1 MKSLRLILILATLT
15 LIRPGATLAALQAQH
30 VVTGTVTNAES
41 GGPLG
46 GASVVVKGTS
56 VGTITDAQGRYR
68 LTAASPEGTLV
79 FSRLGSAAQEV
90 PIDGRAA
97 IDVAL
102 RPDVLALEGLTVIG
116 YQTVQREML
125 TGAVSVVDLDEVR
138 GTPASSPV
146 EALQGR
152 VPGLT
157 VSTSPDPV
165 DEGASV
171 RIRGVSTLGNN
182 DPLYVIDGIPTKGTA
197 AHRLRP
203 EDIESIQ
210 VLKDAASA
218 SIYGSRSSNG
228 VIVIT
233 TRSPA
238 RQALAIDYS
247 GSVTAST
254 YANRLDV
261 LNTEQRGRA
270 LWQAAIND
278 GLDPANLPIYEYDW
292 ERSADGTAVLNRVIV
307 PQYVGDPAAGIRAA
321 DTDWYNEISRTGV
334 LQQHNLSASASSER
348 GGALL
353 SLGLHDDEGIV
364 RGTDFQRINARIN
377 SSYNFLDGRLTLG
390 ENLALSRGDGTPMPS
405 GLGGNPLALGLIAQ
419 PILPIRTESG
429 GWAGP
434 LGAGFDDRDNPVMLI
449 DINTW
454 DRNAVAHSFGNLF
467 ANFDVTPSLLATARL
482 GVDWQNGVNRN
493 IQRRYQAGFLRRDVN
508 SLSNFTYQDVDVTF
522 NSTLDYGLLAGRH
535 SANVLGGFEALR
547 SDFERIATFREGF
560 AVESEDYFVESAGT
574 GRQTVTGERGG
585 FSLMSFFGKLDYAF
599 DERYLASFTIRR
611 DGSSRF
617 GENNR
622 YGTFPA
628 VSLGWRVSNEPFFP
642 SGGLVSDLKLRGSWG
657 ITGNQEIE
665 NNAQFS
671 LYIPNYGS
679 DRTWGPG
686 TGTAY
691 DLDGS
696 DTGVLQSG
704 FFRVQTGNQDL
715 RWESTTEANFGLD
728 FALFDNRLNG
738 SFDYFDRTTEDILIR
753 PAFIAVI
760 GDGGSR
766 WANGAT
772 VETEGAELAV
782 GFREDRGELAFALQG
797 NLGAFTNRITKLPET
812 VVRSYPGNVEQT
824 ILGHS
829 MNSIFGYVVDGI
841 FQDQAEVDAHA
852 VQPGKA
858 PGRLRYADL
867 NGDGRI
873 DALDQRF
880 LGDTNPDFT
889 YGLNTSLSYRG
900 FDFSAFL
907 HGVAGPE
914 IYNGIKTQTDFTS
927 IFTGANFGTRV
938 LDAWTPEK
946 RDSDIPAL
954 SLANTNDETR
964 PSTYFVEDG
973 SYLKL
978 REVILGYTLPEA
990 GLPGALAPVQGARL
1004 FLRGG
1009 NLVTFANSTTLPDP
1023 EVPFGGYPLPRTL
1036 TLGVDLSF

>member
-1 MKSLRLILILATLT
+1 
-15 LIRPGATLAALQAQH
+15 
-30 VVTGTVTNAES
+30 
-41 GGPLG
+41 
-46 GASVVVKGTS
+46 
-56 VGTITDAQGRYR
+56 
-68 LTAASPEGTLV
+68 
-79 FSRLGSAAQEV
+79 
-90 PIDGRAA
+90 
-97 IDVAL
+97 
-102 RPDVLALEGLTVIG
+102 
-116 YQTVQREML
+116 
-125 TGAVSVVDLDEVR
+125 
-138 GTPASSPV
+138 
-146 EALQGR
+146 
-152 VPGLT
+152 
-157 VSTSPDPV
+157 
-165 DEGASV
+165 
-171 RIRGVSTLGNN
+171 
-182 DPLYVIDGIPTKGTA
+182 
-197 AHRLRP
+197 
-203 EDIESIQ
+203 
-210 VLKDAASA
+210 
-218 SIYGSRSSNG
+218 
-228 VIVIT
+228 
-233 TRSPA
+233 
-238 RQALAIDYS
+238 
-247 GSVTAST
+247 
-254 YANRLDV
+254 
-261 LNTEQRGRA
+261 
-270 LWQAAIND
+270 
-278 GLDPANLPIYEYDW
+278 
-292 ERSADGTAVLNRVIV
+292 
-307 PQYVGDPAAGIRAA
+307 
-321 DTDWYNEISRTGV
+321 
-334 LQQHNLSASASSER
+334 
-348 GGALL
+348 
-353 SLGLHDDEGIV
+353 
-364 RGTDFQRINARIN
+364 
-377 SSYNFLDGRLTLG
+377 
-390 ENLALSRGDGTPMPS
+390 
-405 GLGGNPLALGLIAQ
+405 
-419 PILPIRTESG
+419 
-429 GWAGP
+429 
-434 LGAGFDDRDNPVMLI
+434 
-449 DINTW
+449 
-454 DRNAVAHSFGNLF
+454 
-467 ANFDVTPSLLATARL
+467 
-482 GVDWQNGVNRN
+482 
-493 IQRRYQAGFLRRDVN
+493 
-508 SLSNFTYQDVDVTF
+508 VDVTF

-535 SANVLGGFEALR
+535 SANVLGGFEALQ

-599 DERYLASFTIRR
+599 DDRYLASFTIRR

-628 VSLGWRVSNEPFFP
+628 VSFGWRVSNEPFFP

-728 FALFDNRLNG
+728 FALFDNRLSG

-760 GDGGSR
+760 GDGGAR

-772 VETEGAELAV
+772 VETEGAELAL
-782 GFREDRGELAFALQG
+782 GFRENRGELSFGLQG
-797 NLGAFTNRITKLPET
+797 NLGAFTNRITKLPES

-867 NGDGRI
+867 NDDGRI

-880 LGDTNPDFT
+880 LGDINPDLT

-938 LDAWTPEK
+938 LDAWTPEN

-978 REVILGYTLPEA
+978 REVILGYTLPDA

-1009 NLVTFANSTTLPDP
+1009 NLVTFTNSTTLPDP

>member
-1 MKSLRLILILATLT
+1 MKSLRLILVLATLA
-15 LIRPGATLAALQAQH
+15 LLRPGVALAALQAQH
-30 VVTGTVTNAES
+30 AVSGTVTNADT

-46 GASVVVKGTS
+46 GASVAVKGTA

-68 LTAASPEGTLV
+68 LTAATPDGTLV
-79 FSRLGSAAQEV
+79 FSRLGSASQEV
-90 PIDGRAA
+90 LIDGRAA

-102 RPDVLALEGLTVIG
+102 RPEVLALEGLTVIG
-116 YQTVQREML
+116 YQTVQRERL
-125 TGAVSVVDLDEVR
+125 TGAVSVVDVDDVR
-138 GTPASSPV
+138 GTPASSPI

-157 VSTSPDPV
+157 ISTSPEPV

-203 EDIESIQ
+203 DDIESIQ

-233 TRSPA
+233 TRSPL
-238 RQALAIDYS
+238 RQPLAIDYS

-254 YANRLDV
+254 YANRMDV
-261 LNTEQRGRA
+261 LDTEQRGRA

-278 GLDPANLPIYEYDW
+278 GLDPANLPIYQYDW
-292 ERSADGTAVLNRVIV
+292 ERRSDGTAALNRVIV

-321 DTDWYNEISRTGV
+321 DTDWYREISRTGV
-334 LQQHNLSASASSER
+334 VQQHNLSAAASSER

-364 RGTDFQRINARIN
+364 RGTNFQRLNARIN
-377 SSYNFLDGRLTLG
+377 SSYSFLDGRLTIG
-390 ENLALSRGDGTPMPS
+390 ENLALSRGAGTPMPS

-419 PILPIRTESG
+419 PILPTRTESG

-454 DRNAVAHSFGNLF
+454 DRNTVAHSFGNLF
-467 ANFDVTPSLLATARL
+467 ANFDVTPNLLATARL
-482 GVDWQNGVNRN
+482 GVDWQNGLNRN
-493 IQRRYQAGFLRRDVN
+493 IQRTYQAGYLRRDVN
-508 SLSNFTYQDVDVTF
+508 SLSTVPYQDVDVTF

-535 SANVLGGFEALR
+535 SANVLGGFEALQ
-547 SDFERIATFREGF
+547 SDFERISTFREGF
-560 AVESEDYFVESAGT
+560 ALESEDYFVESAGT
-574 GRQTVTGERGG
+574 GRQTVSGERGG

-599 DERYLASFTIRR
+599 DDRYIASFTVRR

-628 VSLGWRVSNEPFFP
+628 VGLGWRISNEPFFP
-642 SGGLVSDLKLRGSWG
+642 SGLVSDLKLRGSWG
-657 ITGNQEIE
+657 ITGNQDIE
-665 NNAQFS
+665 NNARFS

-679 DRTWGPG
+679 DRTWEPG

-691 DLDGS
+691 DLGGS
-696 DTGVLQSG
+696 DTGVLPSG
-704 FFRVQTGNQDL
+704 FFRVQTGNPNL
-715 RWESTTEANFGLD
+715 RWESTTEVNVGLD
-728 FALFDNRLNG
+728 FALLDNRLSG

-760 GDGGSR
+760 GDGGAR
-766 WANGAT
+766 WLNGAT
-772 VETEGAELAV
+772 VETEGAEVALGYRHA
-782 GFREDRGELAFALQG
+782 RGDLSFGVEG
-797 NLGAFTNRITKLPET
+797 NLGAFTNRITKLPQS

-829 MNSIFGYVVDGI
+829 MNSIFGYMVDGI

-858 PGRLRYADL
+858 VGRLRYADL
-867 NGDGRI
+867 NDDGRI

-880 LGDTNPDFT
+880 LGDANPDFS
-889 YGLNTSLSYRG
+889 YGVSTSLAWRG
-900 FDFSAFL
+900 LDVSAFL
-907 HGVAGPE
+907 QGVQGPE

-938 LDAWTPEK
+938 LDAWTPENPG
-946 RDSDIPAL
+946 SEIPAL

-978 REVILGYTLPEA
+978 REVTVGYTLPQA
-990 GLPGALAPVQGARL
+990 GLPGPLSPVQGARL
-1004 FLRGG
+1004 YLRGG
-1009 NLVTFANSTTLPDP
+1009 NLVTFTNATTLPDP
-1023 EVPFGGYPLPRTL
+1023 EVPFGGYPQPRTL
-1036 TLGVDLSF
+1036 SLGIDLSF